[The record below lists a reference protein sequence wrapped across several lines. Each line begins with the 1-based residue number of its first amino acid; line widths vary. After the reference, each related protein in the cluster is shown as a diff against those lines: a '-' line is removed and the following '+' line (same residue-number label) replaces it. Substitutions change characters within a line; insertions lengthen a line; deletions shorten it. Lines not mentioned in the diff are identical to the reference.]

1 LKHQSE
7 PQAFVPPTAL
17 DRPLTADEDAAL
29 RWILWLED
37 FPGVDELRAQIRHVR
52 ATWGRTTE
60 LTVVVAG
67 AAPAPVEDGIL
78 PVAALVVGPDEKDEG
93 FINVWVENGYLSML
107 EYSWVTDRMPTEY
120 PSPDRLRLF
129 DALRAAATGRS
140 G

>member
-1 LKHQSE
+1 LNDQSE
-7 PQAFVPPTAL
+7 PQAFVPPTVL

-37 FPGVDELRAQIRHVR
+37 FPGADELRAQIAHVW

-60 LTVVVAG
+60 LTVQVTDAR
-67 AAPAPVEDGIL
+67 PAPVSDGIL
-78 PVAALVVGPDEKDEG
+78 SVAALVVGAAEQPVG

-107 EYSWVTDRMPTEY
+107 EYSWLTDRMPTEY

-129 DALRAAATGRS
+129 DA
-140 G
+140 

>member
-1 LKHQSE
+1 
-7 PQAFVPPTAL
+7 
-17 DRPLTADEDAAL
+17 
-29 RWILWLED
+29 
-37 FPGVDELRAQIRHVR
+37 
-52 ATWGRTTE
+52 